1 MTGVQTC
8 ALPISAF
15 LAGLTGAFAA
25 PFAGAFFSAWR
36 ALAGGAALA
45 RACGDDFDFIAVFF
59 SFEAALAMIYIN
71 PREGEEIAR
80 LTPF

>member
-1 MTGVQTC
+1 M
-8 ALPISAF
+8 
-15 LAGLTGAFAA
+15 AGFAATAFAA
-25 PFAGAFFSAWR
+25 GAFTAGALAAGFGALFFTAWR

-59 SFEAALAMIYIN
+59 NLEAALAMIYIN
-71 PREGEEIAR
+71 PRKCEEFAR